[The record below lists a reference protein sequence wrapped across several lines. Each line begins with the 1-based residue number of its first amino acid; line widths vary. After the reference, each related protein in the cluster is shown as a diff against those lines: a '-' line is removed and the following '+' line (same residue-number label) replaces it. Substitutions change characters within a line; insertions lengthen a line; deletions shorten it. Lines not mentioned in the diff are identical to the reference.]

1 MHRRHCSHTV
11 HQGAGLRCARLAERA
26 RPRAAAADVPD
37 HAVVRGLAAAPRGAA
52 PRAGGQRRRPPPLR
66 LPARAP
72 GLPRGRRRLG
82 SPYCRKERYSRGNR
96 RGKGRE
102 GGGGRAGGVC
112 VGAHARNGLLSAGDP
127 PPPPPS
133 RTNWMRLVPL
143 PVLTGQGQ
151 RTARCPCAA
160 ARCASRLAQQAQR
173 SRPAAARALA
183 GGWGG
188 VQAPVGHA
196 VGGTV
201 GGGAAA
207 RGPLG
212 WEPPP
217 PPLPLPTVPPTVPP
231 TVALFSTVGGT
242 VAHSATP
249 GGGRPSSGASAL

>member
-96 RGKGRE
+96 RGNGRE
-102 GGGGRAGGVC
+102 GGGGGGP
-112 VGAHARNGLLSAGDP
+112 AASAWEHTLATVSFLQVIL

-217 PPLPLPTVPPTVPP
+217 PPPPPSYGSPYGSPYCSPLFYSRGNRR
-231 TVALFSTVGGT
+231 A
-242 VAHSATP
+242 
-249 GGGRPSSGASAL
+249 